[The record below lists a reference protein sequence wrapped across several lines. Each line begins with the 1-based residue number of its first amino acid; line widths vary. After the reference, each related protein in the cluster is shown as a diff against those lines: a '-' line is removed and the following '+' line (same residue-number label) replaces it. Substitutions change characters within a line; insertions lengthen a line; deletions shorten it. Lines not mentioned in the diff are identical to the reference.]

1 MDQDRSVT
9 LLVSVCFVVALYQWR
24 INGKG
29 AAALLSGIC
38 LAVLIR
44 AMYREYKN
52 YTGARN

>member
-1 MDQDRSVT
+1 MDQYRSVT
-9 LLVSVCFVVALYQWR
+9 LLASVCFVVALYQWR
-24 INGKG
+24 IIGKG